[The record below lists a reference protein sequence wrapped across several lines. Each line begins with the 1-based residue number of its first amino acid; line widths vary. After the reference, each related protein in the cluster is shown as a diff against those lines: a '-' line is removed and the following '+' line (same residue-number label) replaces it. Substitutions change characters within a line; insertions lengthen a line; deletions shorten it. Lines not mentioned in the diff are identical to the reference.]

1 MSLQQ
6 CVRLLRQPQLRS
18 VTRVNMSVSTC
29 TRGSNVQV
37 STDERGVA
45 TISMNKAPVNSLNME
60 FIQVLHRI
68 YKLIDLI

>member
-6 CVRLLRQPQLRS
+6 CLRLLRQPQLRS